1 MIILLVLII
10 FSTVITAAVIANRM
24 AFFYG
29 EHTITTSTI
38 ERTKLPEGQCT
49 YVDAWYEDDWGDW
62 IDAAPQENI
71 DDMIKAMRTF
81 YENTGVQPYIW
92 ILGEEGA
99 EIGSHDALEAAAIE
113 KYDELFADTGHLL
126 IAFSEYPNASGN
138 YISGCYAGAAAET
151 VMDAEAREILL
162 DYIDYYYGI
171 ESLDEAELFENAV
184 RDTGKRIMKVNLT
197 TKQCFTILAAVAAAA
212 IGLVLI
218 FGFIMK
224 RKEAEAAAKE
234 AEAASNKAV
243 LAKAEH
249 DAKMEEEMQPV
260 KCPNCGASLQVRR
273 GATGKCDYCDTYVR
287 LGLDGSVSI
296 GKKEEIL

>member
-1 MIILLVLII
+1 MMILLVLII
-10 FSTVITAAVIANRM
+10 FSSVITAYVIVNRM
-24 AFFYG
+24 AIFYG

-62 IDAAPQENI
+62 IDAAPQENV
-71 DDMIKAMRTF
+71 DDMIEAMRTF
-81 YENTGVQPYIW
+81 YNETGVQPYIW

-162 DYIDYYYGI
+162 DYIDYYYGL
-171 ESLDEAELFENAV
+171 ESLDEAQLFEYAV
-184 RDTGKRIMKVNLT
+184 RESGRRIMKVNLT
-197 TKQCFTILAAVAAAA
+197 TKQCFVILAAVAAAA

-218 FGFIMK
+218 FTAIM
-224 RKEAEAAAKE
+224 RRKE

-243 LAKAEH
+243 LAKAQH

-273 GATGKCDYCDTYVR
+273 GETGKCEYCDTYVR